1 MGATLLRQQAVD
13 LCVCVSGEE
22 LKNNN
27 KTDENSVCF
36 LLFHAL
42 TVPNVYSDKILLLI
56 GADFSNVSSS
66 HPWYN
71 TGINK
76 HQVGRL

>member
-1 MGATLLRQQAVD
+1 MRVCKPVAHQGGRQWEPPVQATSSGF
-13 LCVCVSGEE
+13 VCVREWRE

-42 TVPNVYSDKILLLI
+42 TVPNKV
-56 GADFSNVSSS
+56 
-66 HPWYN
+66 
-71 TGINK
+71 
-76 HQVGRL
+76 Q